1 MLILSRRPGE
11 VITIGH
17 EIRVKVL
24 EIKGRQV
31 KLGIEAPAHI
41 PVHRREIYEKIQE
54 ENVKA
59 ALGGDVRSLDFYLDK
74 TDQTDPANS
83 S

>member
-1 MLILSRRPGE
+1 VLILSRRPGE

>member
-59 ALGGDVRSLDFYLDK
+59 ALGGDVGSLDFYLDK